1 MFFVSNFASE
11 CTAFSSSHFSCR
23 TTASR
28 CFAFCF
34 PCLLRESSVF
44 LAINF
49 AAQKTSVCALRFP
62 LLKAESA
69 CVAFDPWLLVKAHVA
84 GVNKGLLDFYFGFG
98 HSSRDVELRTRIID
112 YSYMCVI

>member
-1 MFFVSNFASE
+1 MLLNVQRFLLAISLAEQRLRGVL
-11 CTAFSSSHFSCR
+11 R
-23 TTASR
+23 
-28 CFAFCF
+28 FAFHAC
-34 PCLLRESSVF
+34 CASLQYYF

-69 CVAFDPWLLVKAHVA
+69 CVAFDSWLLVKAHVA

-112 YSYMCVI
+112 YSYMCV